1 MGDATRVMELHRETQ
16 MPLSWCLQAV
26 REGGEDRLKQMR
38 VLRRLFREKHGKS
51 LKGTTWDFPPTIK
64 DGLKEEMDDLFGG
77 TNGHS

>member
-1 MGDATRVMELHRETQ
+1 MDIPISAMELHRKTE

-38 VLRRLFREKHGKS
+38 VLRRLFSAKS

-64 DGLKEEMDDLFGG
+64 DGIKEEMDELFGG